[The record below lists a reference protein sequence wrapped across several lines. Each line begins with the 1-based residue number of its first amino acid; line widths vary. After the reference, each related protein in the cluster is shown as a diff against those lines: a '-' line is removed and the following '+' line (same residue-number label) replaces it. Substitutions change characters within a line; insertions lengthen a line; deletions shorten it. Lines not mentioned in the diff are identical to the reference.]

1 MMAYLK
7 FTLRYFDVSEFL
19 EVVHLEQLFS
29 KNSHTLSYKRLKM
42 SRIKR
47 IQRLGR
53 LWLIQS
59 WAASNLGF
67 KFQKLHWIL

>member
-1 MMAYLK
+1 MAYLT

-19 EVVHLEQLFS
+19 EVVHLEQLLS

-53 LWLIQS
+53 L
-59 WAASNLGF
+59 
-67 KFQKLHWIL
+67 

>member
-1 MMAYLK
+1 MMAYLT

-29 KNSHTLSYKRLKM
+29 KHSHTLSYKRLKM

-53 LWLIQS
+53 L
-59 WAASNLGF
+59 
-67 KFQKLHWIL
+67 